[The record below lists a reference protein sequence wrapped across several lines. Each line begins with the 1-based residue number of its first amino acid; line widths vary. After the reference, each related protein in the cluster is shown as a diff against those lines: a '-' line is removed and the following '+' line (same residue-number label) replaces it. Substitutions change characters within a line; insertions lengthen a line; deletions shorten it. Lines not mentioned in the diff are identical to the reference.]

1 MANMIYLTMKGKKQG
16 LISAGCSTTDSIG
29 NKYQAGHLDKI
40 MVLSFEHAL
49 TRAKN
54 VNHGPISFI
63 KLIDKSSPLL
73 GMAISNNEELELKFD
88 FYRTSS
94 SVSYEIY
101 YSITVRKAFLH
112 GISVMYPHAID
123 HAGNQPEEMI
133 SVNDQNIT
141 WEHHKAGTAGYSIWD
156 ERIF

>member
-1 MANMIYLTMKGKKQG
+1 
-16 LISAGCSTTDSIG
+16 
-29 NKYQAGHLDKI
+29 
-40 MVLSFEHAL
+40 MVVSFEHAL

-54 VNHGPISFI
+54 VNHGPISFV
-63 KLIDKSSPLL
+63 KFIDKSSPLF

-88 FYRTSS
+88 FYRTSAS
-94 SVSYEIY
+94 GAYELY

-112 GISVMYPHAID
+112 GVSVVYPHAID
-123 HAGNQPEEMI
+123 HSGNQPEEMV
-133 SVNDQNIT
+133 SVNYQSIT